1 MKFDLTDA
9 PAEFLAGTTCPS
21 QSQALWSHSANPILQ
36 QSCEWDTATSDRNF
50 CDNILYYIIRQ
61 PIHMDYRTQ
70 QLILYHGPDIRLYSQ
85 LASYYSVVDACTVS
99 AMPYGYTLHGRVQYI
114 YIASYR
120 EWQAYNFVRTVY
132 MVEVSV
138 PPLPKTP
145 FLTRE
150 SPSLTHVAIQFN
162 EL

>member
-1 MKFDLTDA
+1 
-9 PAEFLAGTTCPS
+9 
-21 QSQALWSHSANPILQ
+21 
-36 QSCEWDTATSDRNF
+36 
-50 CDNILYYIIRQ
+50 
-61 PIHMDYRTQ
+61 
-70 QLILYHGPDIRLYSQ
+70 
-85 LASYYSVVDACTVS
+85 
-99 AMPYGYTLHGRVQYI
+99 MPYGYTLHGRVQYI

-162 EL
+162 EFTVFPDSCLMSESLIHMDESPFPTHESPRPTHV